1 MRDWGSVQHS
11 FRLCEEEASSWS
23 GCPRRQVGFLPAV
36 PCLIQK
42 LPLAGATLLRHSL
55 SVLRGVGW
63 TKEADLR
70 GSPGRCPGAFP
81 VPLSSL
87 AFAGGGSVWE
97 TALCRKLDP
106 ENSAITPLLA
116 SYHLTKAR
124 GLWSTQCAEG
134 DLMTCQGLEVSPVHS
149 RSLDSS
155 VLWGS
160 APSGSLPRQTAIVVQ
175 VGTTNLPISGGSS
188 AGKLH

>member
-1 MRDWGSVQHS
+1 M
-11 FRLCEEEASSWS
+11 
-23 GCPRRQVGFLPAV
+23 
-36 PCLIQK
+36 
-42 LPLAGATLLRHSL
+42 
-55 SVLRGVGW
+55 LRGVGW

-70 GSPGRCPGAFP
+70 GSPGHCPGAFA

-87 AFAGGGSVWE
+87 ASTGGGSVWE
-97 TALCRKLDP
+97 TVLCRKLDP
-106 ENSAITPLLA
+106 KNSAITPLLA

-134 DLMTCQGLEVSPVHS
+134 DLMARQGLEVSPLHS

-175 VGTTNLPISGGSS
+175 IGTINLPILGGSS
-188 AGKLH
+188 VGKLH